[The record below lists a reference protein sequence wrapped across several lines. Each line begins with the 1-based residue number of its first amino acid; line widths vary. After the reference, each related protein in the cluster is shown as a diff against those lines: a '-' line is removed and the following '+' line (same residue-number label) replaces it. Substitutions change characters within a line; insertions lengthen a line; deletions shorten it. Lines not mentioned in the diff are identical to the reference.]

1 MRAIDKKLSECLKVE
16 DGKGINKPNKL
27 ESIDESTDK

>member
-1 MRAIDKKLSECLKVE
+1 MRTIDKKLSECLKGE
-16 DGKGINKPNKL
+16 DGKEMRPNKL